1 MSDRFRKQTTGHGR
15 LAVIVIEHRAAIREQ
30 NRLAGRIGP
39 DDIDV
44 RDTAQ
49 ALRPY
54 FLRELVL
61 DRIDQARKQ
70 AGRSLTERMEEL
82 AKELA
87 DVEKEIPPEDRL

>member
-1 MSDRFRKQTTGHGR
+1 MSDRFRGQTTGHGR
-15 LAVIVIEHRAAIREQ
+15 LAVIVIEHRSAVREQ
-30 NRLAGRIGP
+30 FRKTQAGP
-39 DDIDV
+39 EDIDI
-44 RDTAQ
+44 RDTDQ

-87 DVEKEIPPEDRL
+87 DVEREIPPEDRL